1 VIKTT
6 RAATALAFFSSDYAI
21 KTCGSAASMVMVWG
35 FERGEIVSPVGCIA
49 SKVSGLNL
57 ATPDARIV
65 ARSNAFYRQTVK
77 VNPRCFHYRSPET
90 MRPSFIETS

>member
-1 VIKTT
+1 MDRLYTK
-6 RAATALAFFSSDYAI
+6 RAGAHSLIDVDGAN
-21 KTCGSAASMVMVWG
+21 

-65 ARSNAFYRQTVK
+65 ARSNF
-77 VNPRCFHYRSPET
+77 
-90 MRPSFIETS
+90 FIGKL